1 MNLLSELRESEIN
14 QFENTREILEACKN
28 TLVNMSDNE
37 KTAEIHFKHRIMID
51 LSFCVDAFC
60 IVWLII
66 CSKGQNDLFL
76 M

>member
-1 MNLLSELRESEIN
+1 M
-14 QFENTREILEACKN
+14 K
-28 TLVNMSDNE
+28 
-37 KTAEIHFKHRIMID
+37 KTAEIHFKRRIMID

-66 CSKGQNDLFL
+66 CSKGQNDFFE